1 MNKTKNNELQD
12 DLYKINQHIISDFF
26 ATFNTLPLS
35 SICYNFN
42 LLNQKLQL
50 NILYTLKKYIT
61 VSRFD
66 SQSKHQ
72 DYNLL
77 YLGKY
82 NHMNDIYITNLSDLN
97 IPTLIK
103 QFKLTDTK
111 TSLVSESQIF
121 YKYNSNSNNTIP
133 INIKYDIKVYFIV
146 LCGLIKEYNLYNN
159 SALYTT
165 IHELYNLNHLI
176 LNSDK
181 KFTYNMDNVKSLSY
195 KNKNNINEQLNYFKN
210 LTHLIYNYKY
220 ISLTTDAYMQTV
232 VIKNFLI
239 KAPLSPKII
248 DNNNIKALSI
258 DDSFDYVING
268 SFNDYATPALIV
280 AALNNNNKSIKTL
293 ELKHINLDFNMLYLN
308 NLTSL
313 TITLVLRNININS
326 FLKRAINLK
335 NLTCAVNYGTDRFEL
350 INHNTLK
357 TLSFTSETCTGIISN
372 CNKLKYITLINNE
385 SSDKLII
392 NNLPRIKKI
401 YCKNL
406 RCFNIIF
413 SKLTNLKELSLNKVY
428 NIDINYLNNYIIA
441 QQFPNLNILKLFN
454 ISNNLITSQDNNIYN
469 YINSLC
475 LPNLKY
481 LYKVNADIEFFNNNT
496 INKTINNIKH
506 IHITCEKRHKK
517 SFLNIKEYINLETL
531 KLTNCYVDTIDL
543 NTFLNLKKINFKNIL
558 LCDLNLS
565 FINNHKL
572 KKIYI
577 YPFNTMFRTIHVNIS
592 NIPHSVDSIYET
604 DLINVIDDSLKYDN
618 IKKIFSIDS
627 SSYKTIFSRYKNIE
641 SFYTNIRTIPDI
653 IPDNILKIKTI
664 KLGYNVYSEYINQ
677 LYKFSNLEN
686 LQIDKLNYSDFNSNN
701 NILLSMPKLKNIKP
715 TKRKTDYIIIQN

>member
-12 DLYKINQHIISDFF
+12 DLYKINQYIISDFF
-26 ATFNTLPLS
+26 ATFNTLSLS

-42 LLNQKLQL
+42 LLNQQLQL
-50 NILYTLKKYIT
+50 NILHTLKKYIA

-82 NHMNDIYITNLSDLN
+82 NHINDIYIANLSDLN

-103 QFKLTDTK
+103 QLKLTDTK

-121 YKYNSNSNNTIP
+121 YKYNSNSNNTIS

-146 LCGLIKEYNLYNN
+146 LCGLMKEYNLYNN
-159 SALYTT
+159 SASYTT

-176 LNSDK
+176 LNGNK
-181 KFTYNMDNVKSLSY
+181 KFIYNMDNVKLLNY

-220 ISLTTDAYMQTV
+220 INLTTDAYMQTV

-239 KAPLSPKII
+239 KVPLSPKII

-258 DDSFDYVING
+258 DDSFDY
-268 SFNDYATPALIV
+268 ATPASIAV
-280 AALNNNNKSIKTL
+280 ALNNNNKSIKTL

-335 NLTCAVNYGTDRFEL
+335 NLTCAINYGTDQFEL

-357 TLSFTSETCTGIISN
+357 TLSLTSENCTGIISN

-406 RCFNIIF
+406 RCFNLIF
-413 SKLTNLKELSLNKVY
+413 SKLTNLKELSLNNVH

-441 QQFPNLNILKLFN
+441 QQFPNLNVLKLFN
-454 ISNNLITSQDNNIYN
+454 IYNNLITSQDNNIYN

-604 DLINVIDDSLKYDN
+604 DLVNVIDDSLKYDN
-618 IKKIFSIDS
+618 IKKVFSIDS
-627 SSYKTIFSRYKNIE
+627 SNYKTIFLRYKNIE

-715 TKRKTDYIIIQN
+715 MKRKTDYIIIQN